1 MMKNLS
7 IDYDGLLLILQEKL
21 RERKLI
27 FCDETLTL
35 TPCHKITINNNIYTH
50 FIITCSHSG
59 EKFFLKIS
67 KGNDAAAHCNPYLMK
82 ISNDVGKYYYPII
95 LIPEFEYNG
104 IHFFVLNFFKGQSL
118 DVISKVL

>member
-1 MMKNLS
+1 MQLSLVCTTHFSQRDEQMMKNLS

-50 FIITCSHSG
+50 FIITC
-59 EKFFLKIS
+59 
-67 KGNDAAAHCNPYLMK
+67 
-82 ISNDVGKYYYPII
+82 
-95 LIPEFEYNG
+95 
-104 IHFFVLNFFKGQSL
+104 
-118 DVISKVL
+118 